1 MLQKQDMDIKNNN
14 MITINLNA
22 TKPILKLALLTTLT
36 YLLLNLAS
44 QSHISVPTTYK
55 IVTEDSVIENFY
67 P

>member
-1 MLQKQDMDIKNNN
+1 
-14 MITINLNA
+14 MIAINLNA
-22 TKPILKLALLTTLT
+22 TKSILKLALLTTLT

-44 QSHISVPTTYK
+44 QSRISVPTTYK